1 MIWINHN
8 SCQRSLAQFVP
19 WTHAIWFVE
28 LLTSY
33 LFSSVRHDEEQLM
46 LLAVIMFIK
55 GADCQSSLE
64 VILVWD
70 RSRRKLSEYTKVWLK
85 DIVLDFLT
93 VRLVLPLGQH
103 QISLFGMDFRFKQ
116 FQMFIIKTPT
126 QKI

>member
-8 SCQRSLAQFVP
+8 SCQRSLARFGP
-19 WTHAIWFVE
+19 GTHAIWFVE

-64 VILVWD
+64 VILVRD
-70 RSRRKLSEYTKVWLK
+70 RSRRKLSEYTKV
-85 DIVLDFLT
+85 
-93 VRLVLPLGQH
+93 
-103 QISLFGMDFRFKQ
+103 
-116 FQMFIIKTPT
+116 
-126 QKI
+126 